1 MAPGA
6 GWAERGQ
13 GTFCRCNDF
22 MLISIIMITAT
33 LLGLATTVWP
43 LPRDGVAAACI
54 CVVISSVCMTPLV
67 VMTGGS
73 WAGASSC
80 SQDTNINDGNLHE
93 MPPNRLFLGDPA

>member
-1 MAPGA
+1 
-6 GWAERGQ
+6 
-13 GTFCRCNDF
+13 
-22 MLISIIMITAT
+22 MITAT

-43 LPRDGVAAACI
+43 LLVLG

-73 WAGASSC
+73 GAEASSC

-93 MPPNRLFLGDPA
+93 MPPTRLFLGDPAWPSLARPRPVSQNIL

>member
-1 MAPGA
+1 MSADLSFTQTVHALVVPSASAGQTMAPGA

-43 LPRDGVAAACI
+43 LPRDGMAA
-54 CVVISSVCMTPLV
+54 SVTVLLYPV
-67 VMTGGS
+67 F
-73 WAGASSC
+73 A
-80 SQDTNINDGNLHE
+80 
-93 MPPNRLFLGDPA
+93 